1 MTYGMDLLSN
11 INKYID
17 QSALKPN
24 LTYQDIINQ
33 CEEALKYN
41 FASLCVNPSHVKVC
55 HEILKKSQVKVCSVI
70 SFPFGL
76 SSFEIKLKEALKAVE
91 DGAEELDIVWNISA
105 FKSKDFDYVLKEL
118 KNIVKETK
126 PAITK
131 IIVETA
137 YLTDE
142 EKIKALELVI
152 ESGADFIKTS
162 TGFAPTG
169 ANIEDIIL
177 WKNLSKARI
186 KIKAS
191 GGIRDLETAIKF
203 LQSGADRIG
212 TSSGAKIVEEALK
225 CILTKDKKS

>member
-55 HEILKKSQVKVCSVI
+55 REILKESQVKVCSVI

-76 SSFEIKLKEALKAVE
+76 SSPEIKLKEALKAVE
-91 DGAEELDIVWNISA
+91 DGAEELDIVWNISV

-137 YLTDE
+137 YLTNE

-162 TGFAPTG
+162 SGFAPTG
-169 ANIEDIIL
+169 ANVEDIIL
-177 WKNLSKARI
+177 WKNLSKDRI
-186 KIKAS
+186 RIKAS
-191 GGIRDLETAIKF
+191 GGIKDLETAIKF
-203 LQSGADRIG
+203 LQAGADRIG
-212 TSSGAKIVEEALK
+212 TSSGAKIVEEAVK

>member
-55 HEILKKSQVKVCSVI
+55 REILKKSQVKVCSVI

-76 SSFEIKLKEALKAVE
+76 SSSEIKLKETLKAVE

-126 PAITK
+126 PVITK

-137 YLTDE
+137 YLTNE
-142 EKIKALELVI
+142 EKIKALKLVI

-169 ANIEDIIL
+169 ANVEDIIL
-177 WKNLSKARI
+177 WKNLSKDRI

-203 LQSGADRIG
+203 LQAGADRIG
-212 TSSGAKIVEEALK
+212 TSSGAKIVEEAK

>member
-1 MTYGMDLLSN
+1 MTYGMGLLSS

-24 LTYQDIINQ
+24 LTYQEIINQ

-55 HEILKKSQVKVCSVI
+55 HEILKASQVKVCSVI

-76 SSFEIKLKEALKAVE
+76 SSPEIKLKEALKAVE
-91 DGAEELDIVWNISA
+91 DGAAELDIVWNISA
-105 FKSKDFDYVLKEL
+105 FKSNDFDYVLNEL

-177 WKNLSKARI
+177 WKNLSKDRI

-203 LQSGADRIG
+203 LQAGADRIG
-212 TSSGAKIVEEALK
+212 TSSGPKIVEEALNVY
-225 CILTKDKKS
+225 

>member
-55 HEILKKSQVKVCSVI
+55 REILKKSQVKVCSVI

-76 SSFEIKLKEALKAVE
+76 SSPEIKLKEALKAVE
-91 DGAEELDIVWNISA
+91 DGAEELDIVWNISV

-137 YLTDE
+137 YLTNE

-162 TGFAPTG
+162 SGFAPTG
-169 ANIEDIIL
+169 ANVEDIIL
-177 WKNLSKARI
+177 WKNLSKDRI
-186 KIKAS
+186 RIKAS
-191 GGIRDLETAIKF
+191 GGIKDLETAIKF
-203 LQSGADRIG
+203 LQAGADRIG
-212 TSSGAKIVEEALK
+212 TSSGAKIVEEAQK

>member
-55 HEILKKSQVKVCSVI
+55 REILKESQVKVCSVI

-76 SSFEIKLKEALKAVE
+76 SSPEIKLKEALKAVE
-91 DGAEELDIVWNISA
+91 DGAEELDIVWNISV

-137 YLTDE
+137 YLTNE

-169 ANIEDIIL
+169 ANVEDIIL
-177 WKNLSKARI
+177 WKNLSKDRI
-186 KIKAS
+186 RIKAS
-191 GGIRDLETAIKF
+191 GGIKDLETAIKF
-203 LQSGADRIG
+203 LQAGADRIG
-212 TSSGAKIVEEALK
+212 TSSGAKIVEEAVK

>member
-1 MTYGMDLLSN
+1 
-11 INKYID
+11 
-17 QSALKPN
+17 
-24 LTYQDIINQ
+24 
-33 CEEALKYN
+33 
-41 FASLCVNPSHVKVC
+41 LCVNPSHVKVC

-76 SSFEIKLKEALKAVE
+76 SRPEIKVKEALKAVE
-91 DGAEELDIVWNISA
+91 DGAAELDIVWNISA

-131 IIVETA
+131 IIAETA

-169 ANIEDIIL
+169 ANVEDIIL
-177 WKNLSKARI
+177 WKNLSKDRI

-203 LQSGADRIG
+203 LQAGADRIG

-225 CILTKDKKS
+225 NVY

>member
-1 MTYGMDLLSN
+1 MDLLSN

-41 FASLCVNPSHVKVC
+41 FASLCINPSHVKVC
-55 HEILKKSQVKVCSVI
+55 REILKESQVKVCSVI

-76 SSFEIKLKEALKAVE
+76 SSPEIKLKEALKAVE
-91 DGAEELDIVWNISA
+91 DGAVELDIVWNISA

-137 YLTDE
+137 YLTNE

-177 WKNLSKARI
+177 WKNLSKDRI

-203 LQSGADRIG
+203 LQAGADRIG

-225 CILTKDKKS
+225 CTLTKDKKS

>member
-76 SSFEIKLKEALKAVE
+76 SSPEIKLKEALKAVE

-105 FKSKDFDYVLKEL
+105 FKSKDFDYVLSEL

-131 IIVETA
+131 IIVEIA

-177 WKNLSKARI
+177 WKNLSKDRI

-203 LQSGADRIG
+203 LQAGADRIG

>member
-55 HEILKKSQVKVCSVI
+55 REILKKSQVKVCSVI

-76 SSFEIKLKEALKAVE
+76 SSPEIKLKEALKAVE

-105 FKSKDFDYVLKEL
+105 FKSKDFDYVLSEL

-137 YLTDE
+137 YLTNE

-169 ANIEDIIL
+169 ANVEDIIL
-177 WKNLSKARI
+177 WRNLSKDRI

-203 LQSGADRIG
+203 LQAGADRIG

-225 CILTKDKKS
+225 NVY

>member
-55 HEILKKSQVKVCSVI
+55 QEILKKSQVKVCSVI

-76 SSFEIKLKEALKAVE
+76 SSPEIKLKEALKALE

-105 FKSKDFDYVLKEL
+105 FKSKDFDYVLREL
-118 KNIVKETK
+118 KNIVKKTK
-126 PAITK
+126 LAITK

-137 YLTDE
+137 YLTNE

-169 ANIEDIIL
+169 ANVEDIIL
-177 WKNLSKARI
+177 WKNLSKDRI

-191 GGIRDLETAIKF
+191 GGIRDLKTTIKF
-203 LQSGADRIG
+203 LQAGADRIG
-212 TSSGAKIVEEALK
+212 TSSGAKIVEEAQE

>member
-1 MTYGMDLLSN
+1 MDLLSN

-55 HEILKKSQVKVCSVI
+55 REILKKSQVKVCSVI

-76 SSFEIKLKEALKAVE
+76 SSPEIKLKEALKAVE
-91 DGAEELDIVWNISA
+91 DGAEELDIVWNISV

-137 YLTDE
+137 YLTNE

-162 TGFAPTG
+162 SGFAPTG
-169 ANIEDIIL
+169 ANVEDIIL
-177 WKNLSKARI
+177 WKNLSKDRI
-186 KIKAS
+186 RIKAS
-191 GGIRDLETAIKF
+191 GGIKDLETAIKF
-203 LQSGADRIG
+203 LQAGADRIG
-212 TSSGAKIVEEALK
+212 TSSGAKIVEEAVK